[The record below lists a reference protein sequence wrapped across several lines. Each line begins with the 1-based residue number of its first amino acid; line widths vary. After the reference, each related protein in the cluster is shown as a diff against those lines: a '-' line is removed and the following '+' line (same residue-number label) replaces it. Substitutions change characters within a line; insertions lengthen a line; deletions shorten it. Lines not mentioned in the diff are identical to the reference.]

1 MPRGTGPRG
10 TGPKEMGRKTG
21 RAGPATIVGGMMLLA
36 LTSIGA
42 AQPALAQPA
51 TPAHGIPQAI
61 RLEHVEVLARLTAFA
76 RRRGPVGVESRK
88 LLELM
93 KVHFRREED
102 FIMPPLT
109 LLHALSRGQ
118 VTPDMK
124 WAITMADRVKAEREQ
139 IFEEH
144 TRITEGQSRLLA
156 AAERAHDTEVAD
168 FARGAAA
175 DALADME
182 LMEPMNV
189 VIGDYLRSKLP
200 PAQ

>member
-1 MPRGTGPRG
+1 
-10 TGPKEMGRKTG
+10 MGRT
-21 RAGPATIVGGMMLLA
+21 RTATIAGGLALLA
-36 LTSIGA
+36 LTAVISGPQA
-42 AQPALAQPA
+42 RAQPAA
-51 TPAHGIPQAI
+51 PAHPIPQAI
-61 RLEHVEVLARLTAFA
+61 RLEHVEVLARLTAFSH
-76 RRRGPVGVESRK
+76 RRGAVGAEARK
-88 LLELM
+88 LLEMM

-109 LLHALSRGQ
+109 LLQSLSHGQ

-124 WAITMADRVKAEREQ
+124 WAVAMADRVKAEREL

-144 TRITEGQSRLLA
+144 TRITEGQSLLLA
-156 AAERAHDTEVAD
+156 AAERAHDKEVAE

-189 VIGDYLRSKLP
+189 VIGDYLRLKLA

>member
-1 MPRGTGPRG
+1 MISFDIMGERTAMP
-10 TGPKEMGRKTG
+10 KKTG
-21 RAGPATIVGGMMLLA
+21 RTGTATIAGGMMLLA
-36 LTSIGA
+36 LAAVIPGPPA
-42 AQPALAQPA
+42 HAQPAA
-51 TPAHGIPQAI
+51 PAHGIPQAI
-61 RLEHVEVLARLTAFA
+61 RLEHVEVLARLAAFSH
-76 RRRGPVGVESRK
+76 RRGPVGAEARK
-88 LLELM
+88 LLALM
-93 KVHFRREED
+93 KIHFQREEE

-109 LLHALSRGQ
+109 LLHSLSRGE

-124 WAITMADRVKAEREQ
+124 WALAMADRVKTEREQ

-144 TRITEGQSRLLA
+144 TRITEGQSLLLA
-156 AAERAHDTEVAD
+156 AAERAHDKEVVD

-200 PAQ
+200 PGQ